1 MARQQLLFHLHQH
14 MVRPFME
21 ECYHDQLQRQR
32 IRKRLQ
38 AKRARSLAH
47 AVPSLVEL
55 GEADRLA
62 VRTVSVAVSAAA
74 SAAASAAPT
83 PSVMSPRPGA
93 DMGSATSAD
102 QPDGGTAA
110 DSLADLDD
118 ANEVSDS
125 DADERESAFDE
136 HEAEGEQE
144 ATPVY
149 LQFVAPTLD
158 VKLPAPWWTEHDDSS
173 LILGTAWH
181 GYMQYEAMMKDPRLS
196 FCRHEGLLAAADQS
210 VPEVAEG
217 DDAATAA
224 TAVEDVELLA
234 SPRPMPA
241 VATAGAPT
249 ATADTDATQPPAE
262 ATQPSADTTQPTA
275 EATQPLAEST
285 ATAADEDADADAG
298 SKEEVPCA
306 GPLHVRRM
314 SSRLPSPLPPVV
326 PGRPLDSVA
335 GRHRAEH
342 AVAAPGHC
350 PPARAAGRAQ
360 APAAGGERPAATR
373 ATGRGQAPKGR
384 RSGGTLD
391 HPRRP
396 RPAEA
401 TAVAGAA
408 NGATLGRGGRGRR

>member
-47 AVPSLVEL
+47 AAPSLVEL

-62 VRTVSVAVSAAA
+62 VRPVSVAA
-74 SAAASAAPT
+74 SAAVSATPT

-110 DSLADLDD
+110 DSLVDLDD
-118 ANEVSDS
+118 AGEATDS
-125 DADERESAFDE
+125 DADERESVFDE

-224 TAVEDVELLA
+224 TAATAAEDAESLT
-234 SPRPMPA
+234 SPRPTA
-241 VATAGAPT
+241 STAGAD
-249 ATADTDATQPPAE
+249 ADAGATQPPAE
-262 ATQPSADTTQPTA
+262 ATQPPAD
-275 EATQPLAEST
+275 ATQPPAEST
-285 ATAADEDADADAG
+285 ATAADEDAGAAEP
-298 SKEEVPCA
+298 KEEVPSA
-306 GPLHVRRM
+306 GPTWM
-314 SSRLPSPLPPVV
+314 CTAFLPANPIPRVFRAPV
-326 PGRPLDSVA
+326 
-335 GRHRAEH
+335 
-342 AVAAPGHC
+342 GH
-350 PPARAAGRAQ
+350 P
-360 APAAGGERPAATR
+360 
-373 ATGRGQAPKGR
+373 
-384 RSGGTLD
+384 
-391 HPRRP
+391 
-396 RPAEA
+396 
-401 TAVAGAA
+401 
-408 NGATLGRGGRGRR
+408 